1 MSAAS
6 GMLGQQASLAVC
18 APAYRDADVQR
29 REEVRYVVTAMLLVV
44 AIIHLLPLSGVLA
57 ANDLPPCTAFR
68 SRTRVWKF
76 SCDIRAVLFG
86 LLGLFLLYAAFQPA
100 IQLLAFVAAFASVL
114 SFVWLAWSVGNYN
127 EQVGRV
133 FAADIVA
140 LFCLV
145 VGLGAYVLT
154 VRQDGAL
161 VFGVRQN
168 AGQLIDSPGG
178 GPVLP
183 DSAAADTETGRHW

>member
-1 MSAAS
+1 M
-6 GMLGQQASLAVC
+6 
-18 APAYRDADVQR
+18 
-29 REEVRYVVTAMLLVV
+29 RYVVTAMLLVV
-44 AIIHLLPLSGVLA
+44 AIIHLLPLSGVLGSERLA
-57 ANDLPPCTAFR
+57 ALYGLSFKDPSLEILMR
-68 SRTRVWKF
+68 H
-76 SCDIRAVLFG
+76 RAVLFG

-154 VRQDGAL
+154 VRQD
-161 VFGVRQN
+161 
-168 AGQLIDSPGG
+168 
-178 GPVLP
+178 
-183 DSAAADTETGRHW
+183 